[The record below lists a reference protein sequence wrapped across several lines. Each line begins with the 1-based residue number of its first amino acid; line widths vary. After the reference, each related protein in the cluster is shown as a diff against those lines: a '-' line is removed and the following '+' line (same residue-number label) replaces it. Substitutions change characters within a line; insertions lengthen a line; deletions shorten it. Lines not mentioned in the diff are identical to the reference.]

1 MSSKKRFRDRTI
13 FRADHLSYESDF
25 HSSLGLC
32 IKYLLAVFWSRIRTF
47 LLEPEPVKKP
57 RLRAIAVGLRG
68 YVMAK
73 LRQFLKF

>member
-32 IKYLLAVFWSRIRTF
+32 LKYSLSSV
-47 LLEPEPVKKP
+47 LEPDPDFF
-57 RLRAIAVGLRG
+57 VGAGASEKTPSPG
-68 YVMAK
+68 YCCGT
-73 LRQFLKF
+73 